1 MNRREF
7 ISIVCGAIAVP
18 FVAHAQ
24 HGTSV
29 PTVGILWHSGDA
41 ADEQPYFDALRQGF
55 EDLGYVQRRNI
66 KLEHRFPNETPDLFR
81 KMASELVAL
90 KVNTIV
96 TVGNNTAPYVRDA
109 TTSIP
114 LVFLFVSDPIGLKL
128 VDSLARPG
136 RNATGLSNFAT
147 DLAAKRFELLRDIVP
162 QLSRVALLF
171 NPAEA
176 NAKRYIKEGQEA
188 AAALGLTV
196 LPFELKSPDQM
207 GDVFDHMVHA
217 GVQAVTLGPG
227 GLLFSARDDLQRSA
241 LAHRLPTCGWSREM
255 LAAGLLVTY
264 GPDQVAMA
272 RHVPVLVDKILRGAK
287 PADLPVELPTRFQL
301 LVNQKTAAALNIG
314 IPAAVLL
321 RADEVI
327 E

>member
-1 MNRREF
+1 MKRREF
-7 ISIVCGAIAVP
+7 ISIVGAAIAAP
-18 FVAHAQ
+18 FTAYAQ

-29 PTVGILWHSGDA
+29 PTVGILWHSGNA

-55 EDLGYVQRRNI
+55 EDLGYVEGHNI
-66 KLEHRFPNETPDLFR
+66 KFEHRFPNETPDLFR

-90 KVNTIV
+90 KVNIIV

-109 TTSIP
+109 TATIP
-114 LVFLFVSDPIGLKL
+114 FVFLFVSDPVGLNL

-136 RNATGLSNFAT
+136 KNATGLSNFAT
-147 DLAAKRFELLRDIVP
+147 DLASKRFELLRDIVP

-176 NAKRYIKEGQEA
+176 NAQTYLKEGQEA
-188 AAALGLTV
+188 AAALGIAV
-196 LPFELKSPDQM
+196 LPFELKTLDDM
-207 GDVFDHMVHA
+207 DEVFDHMVQA

-227 GLLFSARDDLQRSA
+227 SLLFSARGRLERSA
-241 LAHRLPTCGWSREM
+241 LAHRMPTCGWSRET
-255 LAAGLLVTY
+255 LAAGLMVAY

-272 RHVPVLVDKILRGAK
+272 RHLPVLVDKILHGAK

-301 LVNQKTAAALNIG
+301 LVNQKTAAALNIR
-314 IPAAVLL
+314 IPPSVLL
-321 RADEVI
+321 RADEVL